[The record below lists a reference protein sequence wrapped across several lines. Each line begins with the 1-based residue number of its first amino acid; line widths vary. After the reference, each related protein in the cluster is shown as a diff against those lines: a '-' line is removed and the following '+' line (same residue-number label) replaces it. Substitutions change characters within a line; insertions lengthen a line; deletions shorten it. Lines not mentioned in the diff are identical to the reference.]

1 MYTEK
6 RIIKM
11 RLKTDPI
18 ENITINFPKQEIMK
32 IEEITTKIIFK
43 INVCNI
49 PTRIKTEDQVII
61 TVMDIIIIDTIVPI
75 ITIILSRMSVI
86 IRPRNIQI

>member
-6 RIIKM
+6 KIIKM

-18 ENITINFPKQEIMK
+18 ENITINFPIQEIMK

-49 PTRIKTEDQVII
+49 PTRIRTEEQVIT
-61 TVMDIIIIDTIVPI
+61 TVMDTIIIDIIVPI
-75 ITIILSRMSVI
+75 ITITLLRMSVI
-86 IRPRNIQI
+86 TRPRNIQI